1 MNKTRRIFVAT
12 LMALVTIMSTM
23 FAGCSIGTTEQK
35 PTHVHNLTKVSA
47 KAPTCEEDG
56 NVEYFVCSTCDG
68 TFADAEG
75 TMSLSQAEY
84 VKPAKGHLVL
94 KHGEKGATCTTVGSK
109 EHYECRWCN
118 ALFKDAD
125 GMFQIEEAGEIPV
138 LSHSLEKVARKEASG
153 FIAGWEE
160 HYICHNCDTIYK
172 DAAGLIETTKD
183 AIKIVPSLA
192 DFEYKI
198 AYTPATNI
206 ENFGGTAGAS
216 YISAAYTTASDG
228 LPATE
233 YTIKAGAT
241 AKLEVAAWIIHSVTA
256 AKNNGQNLR
265 IPTFAGKEKTLE
277 LIVTNSGTEAVSF
290 RYYAEN
296 NGDKGGADVTVEAGE
311 TKTVTFKVNPGT
323 SIGCN
328 YAFRLLSNVSTET
341 KLTMHGYFYCE
352 GEVSKISLFKPASK
366 KTFKVGDAFT
376 TDGLVVKAEG
386 TGYDD
391 VVIANYMTDLERGY
405 TFTADDI
412 GTKTITVAYG
422 EYTTT
427 YEITI
432 TA

>member
-23 FAGCSIGTTEQK
+23 FAGCSFGTTEQK

-75 TMSLSQAEY
+75 QLALSQAEY

-118 ALFKDAD
+118 TLFKDSD

-138 LSHSLEKVARKEASG
+138 LSHSLEKVERKEAVG

-172 DAAGLIETTKD
+172 DAAGLIETTKE
-183 AIKIVPSLA
+183 AIKIAPSLA

-198 AYTPATNI
+198 AYTPAVNI
-206 ENFGGTAGAS
+206 ENINGTAGTS
-216 YISAAYTTASDG
+216 YISAAYTKASDG

-233 YTIKAGAT
+233 YTIKEGAT
-241 AKLEVAAWIIHSVTA
+241 AGLEVEAWIHKVVGTA
-256 AKNNGQNLR
+256 MANGQNLR
-265 IPTFAGKEKTLE
+265 VPTFKDKARKMD
-277 LIVTNSGTEAVSF
+277 LIVTNNGIEAISF

-296 NGDKGGADVTVEAGE
+296 YGDRGGADVTVAAGE
-311 TKTVTFKVNPGT
+311 TKTVTFTVNPGA

-328 YAFRLLSNVSTET
+328 YAFKLLSNVSTET

-352 GEVSKISLFKPASK
+352 GEVSKISLMQPASK
-366 KTFKVGDAFT
+366 TTFKVGDAFT
-376 TDGLVVKAEG
+376 TNGLVVKAGG
-386 TGYDD
+386 TSYDE
-391 VVIANYMTDLERGY
+391 VVIANYMTDLEEGY
-405 TFTADDI
+405 TFTAEDI

-432 TA
+432 AA